1 MSHRLPQKTFMS
13 LTNPHFLTYFAIF
26 GHAKLTLISKP
37 VLKLKMPVEIGS
49 LADWASALSNTVV
62 LVFIYKQLRLMNV
75 QMVQNDE
82 QERFRR
88 SWEYIKLYRDQ
99 LNALDE
105 QVPKRLLDCEM
116 AETEFSSEELALV
129 MEFFYRPRLRLFSLL
144 SQLLQHQEVEER
156 LLFGYLIDEFNNF
169 VSLGVK
175 SQGATEFMAT
185 TGPRISMLLTAW
197 GAQLKAR
204 KQLWNLGNTGKIE
217 TKETN

>member
-1 MSHRLPQKTFMS
+1 
-13 LTNPHFLTYFAIF
+13 
-26 GHAKLTLISKP
+26 
-37 VLKLKMPVEIGS
+37 MPVEIGS

-88 SWEYIKLYRDQ
+88 SWEFIKLYRDQ
-99 LNALDE
+99 LNPMDD

-116 AETEFSSEELALV
+116 AETDFSPEELSLL

-175 SQGATEFMAT
+175 SQGATEFMAA

-204 KQLWNLGNTGKIE
+204 KQLWNLGNTGKVE
-217 TKETN
+217 NKEIN